1 MVLFLSSELHKIYYE
16 KKSIFYW
23 LIFTFVVSS
32 CGTRSIS
39 FQALEPGQITLP
51 ADVKT
56 IAVINRYKPDRTKDK
71 VLNFIEGLLTGE
83 MVGTDLVGSRSAVEG
98 LQQKLS
104 ESPRVKVIF
113 IPYELKGSGTG
124 FFPDPLPPSEVKKI
138 CEQYS
143 ADALVSLE
151 AFDHDVSKRIKRI
164 ETKKTENGREVIN
177 VQFMATKWIR
187 INAGWRV
194 YDATGTKLIDEHQML
209 TEMGFNNTAPTEAA
223 AFAGIPNAM
232 QLVPR
237 VGNQAGFDYATRIA
251 PHYVW
256 ITRSFYSKTKNQ
268 NIREGA
274 NKARFGYWS
283 EAAEKWIKATED
295 PDPKTAAKACYNMS
309 IAAEAMG
316 NFDVAESWAKKAY
329 EKHPKSRYNDR
340 IWEIK
345 DRIQK
350 SQRLDMQMAPV
361 ENNP

>member
-1 MVLFLSSELHKIYYE
+1 MKKKILFLLALAI
-16 KKSIFYW
+16 IF
-23 LIFTFVVSS
+23 SS

-51 ADVKT
+51 PDVKT

-83 MVGTDLVGSRSAVEG
+83 MIGTDLVGSRAAIEG

-113 IPYELKGSGTG
+113 VPYELKGSGTG
-124 FFPDPLPPSEVKKI
+124 FFPNPLDPNEVKKI

-143 ADALVSLE
+143 ADALITLE
-151 AFDHDVSKRIKRI
+151 AFDHDVSRRIKRI
-164 ETKKTENGREVIN
+164 ENKRAVDGKIVVEVS
-177 VQFMATKWIR
+177 FRATKWIR
-187 INAGWRV
+187 MNVGWRV
-194 YDATGTKLIDEHQML
+194 YDATGQKLIDEHTML
-209 TEMGFNNTAPTEAA
+209 TEMGFDNTASTEAA

-237 VGNQAGFDYATRIA
+237 VGNRAGMDYATRIA

-256 ITRSFYSKTKNQ
+256 ISRSFYSKTKNQ

-309 IAAEAMG
+309 VAAEAMG
-316 NFDVAESWAKKAY
+316 NFDVAESWAKKAF
-329 EKHPKSRYNDR
+329 EKHPKPRYNNR

-345 DRIQK
+345 DRVQK
-350 SQRLDMQMAPV
+350 ANRLDIQMAPV
-361 ENNP
+361 EDNP

>member
-1 MVLFLSSELHKIYYE
+1 MKKNIYFGLMFT
-16 KKSIFYW
+16 IF
-23 LIFTFVVSS
+23 ISS
-32 CGTRSIS
+32 CGTKSIS

-51 ADVKT
+51 SNVKT

-83 MVGTDLVGSRSAVEG
+83 MVGTDLVGSRAAVEG

-113 IPYELKGSGTG
+113 VPYDLKGSGTG
-124 FFPDPLPPSEVKKI
+124 FFPNPLDPAEVKKI
-138 CEQYS
+138 CDQYS
-143 ADALVSLE
+143 ADALVTLE
-151 AFDHDVSKRIKRI
+151 AFDHDVSRRIKRI
-164 ETKKTENGREVIN
+164 ESKRTVNGKEVIDIS
-177 VQFMATKWIR
+177 FRATKWIR
-187 INAGWRV
+187 MNVGWRV

-209 TEMGFNNTAPTEAA
+209 TEMGFDNTASTEVA

-232 QLVPR
+232 QLVPK
-237 VGNQAGFDYATRIA
+237 VGNRAGFDYATRIA

-256 ITRSFYSKTKNQ
+256 IGRSFYAKTKNQ

-274 NKARFGYWS
+274 NKAQFGYWS

-295 PDPKTAAKACYNMS
+295 PDPKIAAKACYNMS

-329 EKHPKSRYNDR
+329 EKHSKARYSHR
-340 IWEIK
+340 VWEIK
-345 DRIQK
+345 DRIAK
-350 SQRLDMQMAPV
+350 AQRLDQQMEPV
-361 ENNP
+361 ESNP